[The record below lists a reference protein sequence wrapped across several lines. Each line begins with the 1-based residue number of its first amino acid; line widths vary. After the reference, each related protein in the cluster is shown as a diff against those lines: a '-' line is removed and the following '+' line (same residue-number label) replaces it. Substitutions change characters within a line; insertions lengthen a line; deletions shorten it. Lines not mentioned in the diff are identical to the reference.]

1 MKTISETAPHDA
13 TPQTT
18 VSQERRVIIGSTL
31 GTLFEWYDFFLYAAL
46 ASVFSKQFFSS
57 LSESTAYLFALI
69 TFGVGFAVRPLGA
82 LLFGRL
88 GDTIGRKYTFLATIV
103 LMGGSTFCVG
113 LIPTYEQAGILAPIL
128 LVFLRILQGLGLGG
142 EYGGAAIYVAEHAAA
157 GKKGRNTSWIQ
168 MTGAGGTILS
178 LVVVFLCRDLFG
190 EAFDE
195 WAWRIPFLLSAFML
209 VISIYIRRSLHE
221 SPVYLKMKSEG
232 TTSKSPIKDAFG
244 SWTNIKAML
253 IALFGLVMG
262 VTTVLYTAQTYVF
275 FFLTQTLHVDLG
287 TASVVVGIA
296 LALSLPMMWCAGAV
310 SDIIG
315 RKKVI
320 LAGCLLAALTFF
332 PLFKAITHYA
342 NPALE
347 RATATSPVAVS
358 TAPGA
363 CGFQLHLLEKKTVL
377 NECDSIKAYLAK
389 SGVPYSNID
398 VANGTQTSVTV
409 GATAI
414 AGFDAVALES
424 ALSAAG
430 YPKSADDSQV
440 NRPMLVLLLFIMC
453 CYFAMVYG
461 PLAAALV
468 EMFPAKV
475 RYTALSFPYHV
486 GNGIFGGFFP
496 AVAFAMV
503 TLSGDIYFGIWYPVT
518 FALITFVVGALCLKN
533 HALVT
538 DDDPH
543 AASPVN
549 TR

>member
-1 MKTISETAPHDA
+1 MTTI
-13 TPQTT
+13 TT
-18 VSQERRVIIGSTL
+18 TSPRDIASQERRVIIGSTL

-128 LVFLRILQGLGLGG
+128 LVLLRVLQGLGLGG
-142 EYGGAAIYVAEHAAA
+142 EYGGAAIYVAEHAPP

-190 EAFDE
+190 AAFDD

-209 VISIYIRRSLHE
+209 VISIYIRTSLHE

-244 SWTNIKAML
+244 SWTNIQAMF

-275 FFLTQTLHVDLG
+275 FFLTQTLHVDIG

-296 LALSLPMMWCAGAV
+296 LALSLPVMWCAGAV
-310 SDIIG
+310 SDRIG

-320 LAGCLLAALTFF
+320 LTGCLLAGLTFF
-332 PLFKAITHYA
+332 PIFKAITHYA

-347 RATATSPVAVS
+347 RAAA
-358 TAPGA
+358 TAPVTVRTAVGT
-363 CGFQLHLLEKKTVL
+363 CGLQLHLLEKKTVL
-377 NECDSIKAYLAK
+377 NECDSIKAHLAK
-389 SGVPYSNID
+389 SGVPYSNVE
-398 VANGTQTSVTV
+398 VASGTQTAVTI
-409 GATAI
+409 GPTTLN
-414 AGFDAVALES
+414 GFDAVALDS
-424 ALSAAG
+424 ALSEAG
-430 YPKSADDSQV
+430 YPKHADDAQV
-440 NRPMLVLLLFIMC
+440 DRPMLVLLLFVMC

-503 TLSGDIYFGIWYPVT
+503 TLSGDIYFGIWYPVV

-538 DDDPH
+538 DDDH
-543 AASPVN
+543 ASN
-549 TR
+549 HHH

>member
-1 MKTISETAPHDA
+1 MATIN
-13 TPQTT
+13 TT
-18 VSQERRVIIGSTL
+18 MQRDSASQERRVIIGSTL

-46 ASVFSKQFFSS
+46 ASVFSKQFFSP

-88 GDTIGRKYTFLATIV
+88 GDTIGRKYTFMATIV

-128 LVFLRILQGLGLGG
+128 LVLLRVLQGLGLGG
-142 EYGGAAIYVAEHAAA
+142 EYGGAAVYVAEHAAP

-178 LVVVFLCRDLFG
+178 LAVVFLCRDLFG
-190 EAFDE
+190 AAFDD

-209 VISIYIRRSLHE
+209 LISVYIRLSLHE

-275 FFLTQTLHVDLG
+275 FFLTQTLHVDIG
-287 TASVVVGIA
+287 TASVIVGIA
-296 LALSLPMMWCAGAV
+296 LALSLPVIWCAGAL
-310 SDIIG
+310 SDKIG
-315 RKKVI
+315 RKRVI
-320 LAGCLLAALTFF
+320 LTGCLLASLTFF
-332 PLFKAITHYA
+332 PIFKGITHYA

-347 RATATSPVAVS
+347 RATD
-358 TAPGA
+358 TAPVTVQSAASA
-363 CGFQLHLLEKKTVL
+363 CSFQLHLLEKKTVL
-377 NECDSIKAYLAK
+377 NECDSIKAHLAK
-389 SGVPYSNID
+389 AGVPYSNVEI
-398 VANGTQTSVTV
+398 ANGTQTAVTI
-409 GATAI
+409 GGITLN
-414 AGFDAVALES
+414 GFDAVALDR
-424 ALSAAG
+424 ALSEAG
-430 YPKSADDSQV
+430 YPKHAADSQV
-440 NRPMLVLLLFIMC
+440 NRPMLILLLFIMC

-503 TLSGDIYFGIWYPVT
+503 TLSGDIYFGIWYPVV
-518 FALITFVVGALCLKN
+518 FAMITFVVGALCLKN

-538 DDDPH
+538 DDSMPAKH
-543 AASPVN
+543 P
-549 TR
+549 

>member
-1 MKTISETAPHDA
+1 MTTI
-13 TPQTT
+13 TT
-18 VSQERRVIIGSTL
+18 TSPRDIASQERRVIIGSTL

-128 LVFLRILQGLGLGG
+128 LVLLRVLQGLGLGG
-142 EYGGAAIYVAEHAAA
+142 EYGGAAIYVAEHAPP

-190 EAFDE
+190 AAFDD

-209 VISIYIRRSLHE
+209 VISIYIRTSLHE

-244 SWTNIKAML
+244 SWTNIQAMF

-275 FFLTQTLHVDLG
+275 FFLTQTLHVDIG

-296 LALSLPMMWCAGAV
+296 LALSLPVMWCAGAV
-310 SDIIG
+310 SDRIG

-320 LAGCLLAALTFF
+320 LTGCLLAGLTFF
-332 PLFKAITHYA
+332 PIFKAITHYA

-347 RATATSPVAVS
+347 RAAA
-358 TAPGA
+358 TAPVTVRTAVGA
-363 CGFQLHLLEKKTVL
+363 CGLQLHLLEKKTVL
-377 NECDSIKAYLAK
+377 NECDSIKAHLAK
-389 SGVPYSNID
+389 SGVPYSNVE
-398 VANGTQTSVTV
+398 VASGTQTAVTI
-409 GATAI
+409 GPTTLN
-414 AGFDAVALES
+414 GFDAVALDI
-424 ALSAAG
+424 ALSEAG
-430 YPKSADDSQV
+430 YPKHADDAQV
-440 NRPMLVLLLFIMC
+440 DRPMLVLLLFVMC

-503 TLSGDIYFGIWYPVT
+503 TLSGDIYFGIWYPVV

-538 DDDPH
+538 DDDH
-543 AASPVN
+543 ASHHH
-549 TR
+549 

>member
-1 MKTISETAPHDA
+1 MKTISETASHDA
-13 TPQTT
+13 TPQATA
-18 VSQERRVIIGSTL
+18 SQERRVIIGSTL

-128 LVFLRILQGLGLGG
+128 LVFLRVLQGLGLGG

-209 VISIYIRRSLHE
+209 VISIYIRRTLHE

-244 SWTNIKAML
+244 SWSNIKAML

-310 SDIIG
+310 SDLIG

-347 RATATSPVAVS
+347 RATVTSPVAVS

-389 SGVPYSNID
+389 SGVPYRNVE
-398 VANGTQTSVTV
+398 VAAGTQTAVTI
-409 GATAI
+409 GTTTL
-414 AGFDAVALES
+414 AGFDAEALET
-424 ALSAAG
+424 ALTVAG

-543 AASPVN
+543 APTPVHPH
-549 TR
+549 